1 MDDSGFAAMHA
12 RQTLA
17 NVPQQPHDR
26 VLSEHLARATAR
38 AGIAEELPEPATY
51 MWAVGAQM
59 RRNTESRTNEPSSSA
74 RGGGLH
80 TRA

>member
-12 RQTLA
+12 RKTLA

-38 AGIAEELPEPATY
+38 AGIAEELPEPAT
-51 MWAVGAQM
+51 
-59 RRNTESRTNEPSSSA
+59 
-74 RGGGLH
+74 
-80 TRA
+80 